1 MSDGNDGDPYEQYYR
16 PRGGTPRGPGGPEYP
31 SASGPGRTRPR
42 QRPLPE
48 SLRLRPPNKHA
59 RRRRLAMIMSGV
71 MSLVVLLTS
80 GCVWV
85 VVNHYSGLLKRL
97 DVGINGHSGPRGA
110 MNILVV
116 GADRREGL
124 SRKEQDELHLGH
136 DSGQRTDT
144 IMLVHISKDR
154 GSASVVSLPRDSY
167 VQIPHHGM
175 AKINSAYSPQAY
187 KDGGAKLTVETVEHN
202 TGIQIDHYVEINF
215 LGVLKIVDALGGV
228 EICTPTPLRDM
239 SSGINLTAGKHLLN
253 GKQALMYVRTRHT
266 YANQDLGRIGAQQKF
281 ISALLNK
288 AISTGT
294 LTNPGRL
301 SAFLRTSLAAVRADS
316 GFSTQQIQELAESMS
331 GVSTDS
337 VAFTTVPIANANYN
351 APGVGSSVLWDKQ
364 MTDQL
369 FNKIKNDQPIAAEQ
383 KTKSKKKSGGQQKP
397 KTELT
402 VPPNRIVLQI
412 FNGAGTAGLGA
423 KARREL
429 RAVGFQVPSIAKN
442 WPSQGRRTTV
452 VQYGPGR
459 DDSARTVAAALPG
472 SKMKMVPGMPSVRV
486 ILGSSYSG
494 AERVQVSAQDSGS
507 PDQPK
512 TATENLC
519 K

>member
-1 MSDGNDGDPYEQYYR
+1 
-16 PRGGTPRGPGGPEYP
+16 
-31 SASGPGRTRPR
+31 
-42 QRPLPE
+42 
-48 SLRLRPPNKHA
+48 
-59 RRRRLAMIMSGV
+59 MIMSGI
-71 MSLVVLLTS
+71 MSLVVLVTS
-80 GCVWV
+80 GFMWL
-85 VVNHYSGLLKRL
+85 VVNHYSGLLQRI
-97 DVGINGHSGPRGA
+97 DVGISGHSGPHGA
-110 MNILVV
+110 LNILLV

-124 SRKEQDELHLGH
+124 SRKEQNELHLGH
-136 DSGQRTDT
+136 DAGQRTDT
-144 IMLVHISKDR
+144 IMLLHVSKDR
-154 GSASVVSLPRDSY
+154 GSASIVSLPRDSY

-228 EICTPTPLRDM
+228 EICTPTALRDK
-239 SSGINLTAGKHLLN
+239 SSGIDLTAGKHLLN
-253 GKQALMYVRTRHT
+253 GKQALEYVRTRHT

-281 ISALLNK
+281 ISALLDK

-316 GFSTQQIQELAESMS
+316 GFSTQQIQQLAESMS
-331 GVSTDS
+331 GVSTDN

-351 APGVGSSVLWDKQ
+351 APGVGSSVLWDRPQ
-364 MTDQL
+364 AAQL

-383 KTKSKKKSGGQQKP
+383 KTKSKSGGKQKP
-397 KTELT
+397 KNNLT
-402 VPPNRIVLQI
+402 VPPDRIRLEI
-412 FNGAGTAGLGA
+412 FNGAGRAGLG
-423 KARREL
+423 KTARADL
-429 RAVGFQVPSIAKN
+429 LGAGFQVPSIARN
-442 WPSQGRRTTV
+442 WPSQGHRTTV
-452 VQYGPGR
+452 VEYGPGR

-472 SKMKMVPGMPSVRV
+472 SKIKMVPGMPSVRV

-494 AERVQVSAQDSGS
+494 AKQVQVSTPDSGS
-507 PDQPK
+507 PNQPK
-512 TATENLC
+512 TAKENLC